1 MVPLNLKTFSRMFQL
16 FYEGGWLGMSILTVE
31 LIGLLFAA
39 WKAPAWVK
47 EIGLLAL
54 ISGFIY
60 TLFGFRQAMHAI
72 QLAGDISLSL
82 LAGGFRASSIP
93 ILYGLLIYAVS
104 LVIRMFQKPRI

>member
-1 MVPLNLKTFSRMFQL
+1 MFQL

-54 ISGFIY
+54 ITGIAY

-72 QLAGDISLSL
+72 QLAGDISPTL
-82 LAGGFRASSIP
+82 LAGGARVACIP
-93 ILYGLLIYAVS
+93 ILYGLMIYAVS

>member
-1 MVPLNLKTFSRMFQL
+1 MVPQNLKNFSRMFQF
-16 FYEGGWLGMSILTVE
+16 FYEGGWPGMSILTVE

-82 LAGGFRASSIP
+82 FAGGFRAASIP
-93 ILYGLLIYAVS
+93 ILYGLLIYTVS
-104 LVIRMFQKPRI
+104 LLIRMFQKPRI

>member
-1 MVPLNLKTFSRMFQL
+1 MVPQNLKIFSRMFQL

-54 ISGFIY
+54 VTGISY
-60 TLFGFRQAMHAI
+60 TLFGFRQAMHFI
-72 QLAGDISLSL
+72 QQAGDISLSL
-82 LAGGFRASSIP
+82 LAGGLRVACIP

-104 LVIRMFQKPRI
+104 LVIRMAQKPRI